1 MVLGLLFTQADDI
14 FAEAQKSSLRVVHSD
29 LLYFLKVFEIN
40 STSNLHFGLTAHIN
54 HTY

>member
-1 MVLGLLFTQADDI
+1 MVLELLFTQADDI

-40 STSNLHFGLTAHIN
+40 STSKQKTGIN
-54 HTY
+54 VEK